1 MKTKLKVTCGKF
13 LHFTKRGCVGPYH
26 YCVKPLPLFIAVS
39 VPTHAS
45 ERSCICV
52 LEVMYLC
59 VRGMD
64 SVSVSTIVRL
74 YFGTVP
80 TVWYFFFLLY
90 FGTVPTVWYFLFFY
104 YILELF
110 RQCGIFCFSIIFWNC
125 SDTGIFCFSFYYL
138 KHYYQIKKGRDDFS
152 SKVRK
157 RPCTSVVYRYDV
169 IN

>member
-64 SVSVSTIVRL
+64 SVRHCGILELFRH
-74 YFGTVP
+74 
-80 TVWYFFFLLY
+80 
-90 FGTVPTVWYFLFFY
+90 WYFLFFY

-110 RQCGIFCFSIIFWNC
+110 RQRGIFCFSIRFWK
-125 SDTGIFCFSFYYL
+125 CFGSADRSALSPPAPPCDLECFIKIIPFLHCYSTQIHKSTVIMTRYPLFY
-138 KHYYQIKKGRDDFS
+138 
-152 SKVRK
+152 
-157 RPCTSVVYRYDV
+157 
-169 IN
+169 